1 MLTANETLGSKISLY
16 LKVSPVETIKKTTA
30 IYFCYIRK
38 DELLLQ
44 KENIRRRRNTMIKV
58 K

>member
-38 DELLLQ
+38 DNELLSQ
-44 KENIRRRRNTMIKV
+44 K
-58 K
+58 